1 MPTHPKFD
9 EFEDIIKDCDKIRII
24 NFLKTIFTG
33 DAKGNRKFGGTEK
46 ITAEGITILGSVT
59 LPTAD
64 GHIKPILCCAK
75 QMDGILTERSSRRK
89 QFDIAVKVLKD
100 NFIVPYIGNGPV
112 QGQFTQ
118 GLFFFFDEP
127 GNFRLS
133 LVTCDIV
140 SGKMEL
146 NNYRRQSFFVEAGKR
161 NNTFR
166 TRLCK
171 SISTFDELKSAFDV
185 EKLSDDFFREYKV
198 FYEDIVQYITGVR
211 YIEKSKNKFERKE
224 MSAPCREIFNQF
236 IDKYGEGENKAE
248 RAVRNY
254 VKKMMGRLVFIQ
266 FLQKKGWL
274 GIPTCQNDWHGG
286 DTDFLQNLFAK
297 VSPEDREN
305 FVDNILEVIFFEAFN
320 TKENERHI
328 KNATLKKYR
337 YPFLNCGLFDR
348 DEDDRFKCALPPA
361 VFSST
366 SKQTIREAPEYKN
379 WTTKKKPYFNSDACG
394 LFDFFDRFNFTID
407 ENDPTDAEVS
417 VDPEMLSKIFEN
429 LLEDNKDKGA
439 FYTPKEIVNYMV
451 NESLIAY
458 LETETSKVFKPA
470 QTNKIRDFVLTQDTE
485 SFDHREKA
493 MLEEKLADVKI
504 CDPAIGSGA
513 FPMGLLNLLCKCRLA
528 LRPTEEHENRNTI
541 AAFKRD
547 IIQQNIYGVD
557 IEKGAVDI
565 ARLRFWLSLVVDEES
580 PEVLPNLEFKIMQ
593 GNSLLECYKGIDLSG
608 LAGEKYKRTT
618 KISKDQTSL
627 VFDEEQAM
635 KQIQKDLNRFYT
647 TESHTEK
654 ENLTHAINDGV
665 KNYIKIIAPQM
676 NKEIE
681 AMPLPNDKFFLWHT
695 YFRDVF
701 DRKGKSG
708 FDIVI
713 GNPPYKPLQDNQG
726 FLANIYE
733 DKGFEVFDRGGDI
746 YSLFFEQGA
755 SLLSSKATLCFI
767 TSSQWLRAGYG
778 ENLRKFLSKLNP
790 KLLIDFTGVKV
801 FDATVDPC
809 ITLFAKEKNTEK
821 TIATKTKPY
830 GKEILPKLGK
840 FVNDNAYECSFI
852 DGESWVILDFNEK
865 RLKDKIRLA
874 GLPLDSFD
882 ININRGILT
891 GCNKAFI
898 ISTETRNQILSN
910 CQTNDE
916 KHRTEELIRP
926 VLRGRDIR
934 RNSYSWPNLWLISL
948 FPSRHYNIN
957 NYSAVKD
964 YLTNFGKERLEQTGQ
979 KHMINGEIIKSR
991 KKTSN
996 KWYEV
1001 QDSISYWQFFSAPK
1015 IIYPETTVR
1024 RSEFVYDESGILLDK
1039 TCFFLSGDNLK
1050 FILGILTSKMMEWF
1064 LERECRLLGKTTI
1077 QYSKQWMSNIPIP
1090 AVTPAQQKPIIDLVD
1105 SILVAKKKNSTANT
1119 FEQEKEIDNLV
1130 YDLYGLSKPEI
1141 KIIKEQNSS
1150 PSAQNDENCSNTTE
1164 TSDIL
1169 QGEDL

>member
-1 MPTHPKFD
+1 MPIHPRFD
-9 EFEDIIKDCDKIRII
+9 EYEDIIKDCDKIRII

-33 DAKGNRKFGGTEK
+33 DVKGNKKFGGTES
-46 ITAEGITILGSVT
+46 TSAEGITILGSVT
-59 LPTAD
+59 LPTTD
-64 GHIKPILCCAK
+64 GHTKPILCCAK
-75 QMDGILTERSSRRK
+75 QMGGILTERSSRRK

-100 NFIVPYIGNGPV
+100 NFVNPYMGNGPI
-112 QGQFTQ
+112 QGSFTQ

-127 GNFRLS
+127 RNFRLS
-133 LVTCDIV
+133 LVTAEI
-140 SGKMEL
+140 SAGKMEL

-171 SISTFDELKSAFDV
+171 PFSTFDELKSAFDV
-185 EKLSDDFFREYKV
+185 EKLSDDFFREYKA
-198 FYEDIVQYITGVR
+198 FYEDIVQYITGKRIV
-211 YIEKSKNKFERKE
+211 KKDSKKYTNEPMCE
-224 MSAPCREIFNQF
+224 PCHEIFDQF
-236 IDKYGEGENKAE
+236 IKVYGEGDNAE

-274 GIPTCQNDWHGG
+274 GIPTSQKDWHGG
-286 DTDFLQNLFAK
+286 DTDFLQNLFTK
-297 VSPEDREN
+297 VSPDDREN
-305 FVDNILEVIFFEAFN
+305 FVDNILEEIFFEAFN
-320 TKENERHI
+320 TKEQERKI
-328 KNATLKKYR
+328 KNDTLKQYKF
-337 YPFLNCGLFDR
+337 PFLNCGLFDR
-348 DEDDRFKCALPPA
+348 DIDDRFQCTLPPA
-361 VFSST
+361 VFSNVKYNVT
-366 SKQTIREAPEYKN
+366 ERKAPDFKN
-379 WTTKKKPYFNSDACG
+379 WTRKKKTYFNSEACG

-458 LETETSKVFKPA
+458 LETETNKVFKPA
-470 QTNKIRDFVLTQDTE
+470 KTNKIRDFVLAQNTE
-485 SFDHREKA
+485 SFDNSEKA
-493 MLEEKLADVKI
+493 ILEEKLAEVKI

-528 LRPTEEHENRNTI
+528 LKPTEEHENRNTI

-681 AMPLPNDKFFLWHT
+681 AMQLPNDKFFLWHT

-778 ENLRKFLSKLNP
+778 EKLRKYLSKLNP

-809 ITLFAKEKNTEK
+809 ITLFSKEKNTEK
-821 TIATKTKPY
+821 TIATKTKPF
-830 GKEILPKLGK
+830 GREILPELNK
-840 FVNDNAYECSFI
+840 FVKENAYECSFV
-852 DGESWVILDFNEK
+852 DGESWVILDIDEK
-865 RLKDKIRLA
+865 RLKDKIKQA
-874 GLPLDSFD
+874 GLPLQSYG
-882 ININRGILT
+882 ITIYRGILT
-891 GCNKAFI
+891 GCNEAFI
-898 ISTETRNQILSN
+898 ISAEIRNKILSN
-910 CQTNDE
+910 CRTNDE
-916 KHRTEELIRP
+916 KYHTEELIRP

-934 RNSYSWPNLWLISL
+934 KFGYIENGLYQINTHNGVKKHHIPRINIDNYPSVKEHLNQFIEKLSSRSDRGDTPYNLRNCAYQE
-948 FPSRHYNIN
+948 
-957 NYSAVKD
+957 D
-964 YLTNFGKERLEQTGQ
+964 
-979 KHMINGEIIKSR
+979 
-991 KKTSN
+991 
-996 KWYEV
+996 
-1001 QDSISYWQFFSAPK
+1001 FSAPK
-1015 IIYPETTVR
+1015 IVYPETTVR
-1024 RSEFVYDESGILLDK
+1024 RSEFFYDESGILLDK
-1039 TCFFLSGDNLK
+1039 TCFFLSGNNLR

-1064 LERECRLLGKTTI
+1064 LERECRLLGRTTI
-1077 QYSKQWMSNIPIP
+1077 QYSKQWMSKIPIP
-1090 AVTPAQQKPIIDLVD
+1090 AISPAQQKPIIDLVD
-1105 SILVAKKKNSTANT
+1105 SILTAKKKNPTANT
-1119 FEQEKEIDNLV
+1119 SEQEKEIDKLV
-1130 YDLYGLSKPEI
+1130 YDLYGLTEPEI
-1141 KIIKEQNSS
+1141 NIIKGQNSS
-1150 PSAQNDENCSNTTE
+1150 SSAQNDENLNDTTE

-1169 QGEDL
+1169 QGEEL

>member
-1 MPTHPKFD
+1 MPIHPRFD
-9 EFEDIIKDCDKIRII
+9 EYEDIIKDCDKIRII

-33 DAKGNRKFGGTEK
+33 DAKGNKKFGGTESSS
-46 ITAEGITILGSVT
+46 AEGITILGSVT
-59 LPTAD
+59 LPTTD
-64 GHIKPILCCAK
+64 GHTKPILCCAK

-112 QGQFTQ
+112 QGSFTQ

-171 SISTFDELKSAFDV
+171 TFSTFDELKSAFDV
-185 EKLSDDFFREYKV
+185 EKLSDDFFREYKA
-198 FYEDIVQYITGVR
+198 FYEDIVQYITGKRIV
-211 YIEKSKNKFERKE
+211 KKDSKKYTNEPMCE
-224 MSAPCREIFNQF
+224 PCHEIFDQF
-236 IDKYGEGENKAE
+236 IRVYGEGDNAE

-274 GIPTCQNDWHGG
+274 GISTSQKDWHGG
-286 DTDFLQNLFAK
+286 DTDFLQNLFTK
-297 VSPEDREN
+297 VSPDDREN
-305 FVDNILEVIFFEAFN
+305 FVDNILEEIFFEAFN
-320 TKENERHI
+320 TKEQERKI
-328 KNATLKKYR
+328 KNETLKQYKF
-337 YPFLNCGLFDR
+337 PFLNCGLFDR
-348 DEDDRFKCALPPA
+348 DIDDRFQCTLPPA
-361 VFSST
+361 VFSNAQNNNAER
-366 SKQTIREAPEYKN
+366 KAPDFKN
-379 WTTKKKPYFNSDACG
+379 WTKKKKPYFNSDACG

-470 QTNKIRDFVLTQDTE
+470 TMNKIRDFVLTQDTA
-485 SFDHREKA
+485 SFNDSEKA
-493 MLEEKLADVKI
+493 TLEEKLAEVKI

-528 LRPTEEHENRNTI
+528 LKPTEEHENRNTI

-547 IIQQNIYGVD
+547 IIQKNIYGVD

-681 AMPLPNDKFFLWHT
+681 AMQLPNDKFFLWHT

-778 ENLRKFLSKLNP
+778 EKLRKYLSKLNP

-809 ITLFAKEKNTEK
+809 ITLFSKEKNTEK
-821 TIATKTKPY
+821 TIATKTKPF
-830 GKEILPKLGK
+830 GREILPELNK
-840 FVNDNAYECSFI
+840 FVKENAYECSFV
-852 DGESWVILDFNEK
+852 DGESWVILDIDEK
-865 RLKDKIRLA
+865 RLKDKIKQA
-874 GLPLDSFD
+874 GLPLQSYG
-882 ININRGILT
+882 ITIYRGILT
-891 GCNKAFI
+891 GCNEAFI
-898 ISTETRNQILSN
+898 ISAEIRNKILSN
-910 CQTNDE
+910 CRTNDE
-916 KHRTEELIRP
+916 KYHTEELIRP

-934 RNSYSWPNLWLISL
+934 KFGYIENGLYQINTHNGVKKHHIPRINIDNYPSVKEHLNQFIEKLSSRSDRGDTPYNLRNCAYQE
-948 FPSRHYNIN
+948 
-957 NYSAVKD
+957 D
-964 YLTNFGKERLEQTGQ
+964 
-979 KHMINGEIIKSR
+979 
-991 KKTSN
+991 
-996 KWYEV
+996 
-1001 QDSISYWQFFSAPK
+1001 FSAPK
-1015 IIYPETTVR
+1015 IVYPETTVR
-1024 RSEFVYDESGILLDK
+1024 RSEFFYDESGILLDK
-1039 TCFFLSGDNLK
+1039 TCFFLSGNNLK

-1064 LERECRLLGKTTI
+1064 LERECRLLGRTTI

-1090 AVTPAQQKPIIDLVD
+1090 AVPPAQQKPIIDLVD
-1105 SILVAKKKNSTANT
+1105 SILTAKKKKPTANT
-1119 FEQEKEIDNLV
+1119 FEQEKEIDKLV
-1130 YDLYGLSKPEI
+1130 YDLYGLTEPEI
-1141 KIIKEQNSS
+1141 NIIKGQNSS
-1150 PSAQNDENCSNTTE
+1150 SSAQNDESNQPQQHTQGTD
-1164 TSDIL
+1164 SINDYSSFL